1 MADNSGNPSVLR
13 SRDFVFSITLIVS
26 LAVSLALG
34 GLYYLPDWIR
44 DDVGELIARLPGGS
58 LVRGKAA
65 NSAAA
70 RPTEQSVA
78 EVYGQL
84 GISPLPRNSKSEEI
98 ITRLDQMRREP
109 CYRDGIIG
117 LAKLF
122 TEVGYPREADT
133 SLTSFAT
140 RCGESDSL
148 SMQRHQVLMKA
159 GDLQTAL
166 KVAEKLVNADPGR
179 ATYRYMRGQT
189 YEQLKEFEHALAD
202 YINSVQLLGSPS
214 RVAGYHFYDIA
225 RMYAALG
232 RYCEAISPVETFVAF
247 DPASRRTQQS
257 MSMILEYSNKGNCR
271 VAHARGNARVTLAAS
286 GNVHTLNV
294 VVNGMRGNFILDT
307 GASYLS
313 VTTAFA
319 EKTKIN
325 VNTSTKV
332 PIKVVAG
339 TVQAKLSTAAT
350 VAVGGAE
357 ARNVTVAVIDDSH
370 EPFGPR
376 TDGLLGMS
384 FLARFEVRLTPNGL
398 ELTSPQSKDGQ
409 EIDQTAPNTN
419 AGRKGRSPR

>member
-1 MADNSGNPSVLR
+1 
-13 SRDFVFSITLIVS
+13 
-26 LAVSLALG
+26 
-34 GLYYLPDWIR
+34 
-44 DDVGELIARLPGGS
+44 
-58 LVRGKAA
+58 
-65 NSAAA
+65 
-70 RPTEQSVA
+70 
-78 EVYGQL
+78 
-84 GISPLPRNSKSEEI
+84 
-98 ITRLDQMRREP
+98 
-109 CYRDGIIG
+109 
-117 LAKLF
+117 
-122 TEVGYPREADT
+122 
-133 SLTSFAT
+133 
-140 RCGESDSL
+140 
-148 SMQRHQVLMKA
+148 
-159 GDLQTAL
+159 
-166 KVAEKLVNADPGR
+166 
-179 ATYRYMRGQT
+179 
-189 YEQLKEFEHALAD
+189 
-202 YINSVQLLGSPS
+202 
-214 RVAGYHFYDIA
+214 
-225 RMYAALG
+225 MYAAMG

-398 ELTSPQSKDGQ
+398 ELTSPQSKDRQ
-409 EIDQTAPNTN
+409 EIDQTASNTN
-419 AGRKGRSPR
+419 VERKGRSPR